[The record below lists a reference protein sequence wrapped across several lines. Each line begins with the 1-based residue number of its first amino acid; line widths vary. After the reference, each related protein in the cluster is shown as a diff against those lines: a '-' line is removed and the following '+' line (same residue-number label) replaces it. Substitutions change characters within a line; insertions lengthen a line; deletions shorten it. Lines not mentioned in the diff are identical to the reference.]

1 MHRIVVVFFAALAVW
16 LSAPSA
22 SAQTRPAEPPRV
34 VPVDEIKLDESGT
47 LKAALTESRMSAILA
62 KFALLQRQ
70 AQDLQQEMTKAL
82 DERKK
87 LLDDAAKRARVELRE
102 PNEWV
107 YDEAGQRYVR
117 ARKTP

>member
-1 MHRIVVVFFAALAVW
+1 MHRITVVVFAALAVW
-16 LSAPSA
+16 LAALPA
-22 SAQTRPAEPPRV
+22 SAQTHPAEPARIAPA
-34 VPVDEIKLDESGT
+34 DEIKLDESGT
-47 LKAALTESRMSAILA
+47 LKAVAIQSRMSAILA
-62 KFALLQRQ
+62 NFALLQRQ

-87 LLDDAAKRARVELRE
+87 LLEDAAKRARVEVRE

-117 ARKTP
+117 TRKTP

>member
-1 MHRIVVVFFAALAVW
+1 MSRVAVVFSAALAVW
-16 LSAPSA
+16 LSAVPA
-22 SAQTRPAEPPRV
+22 PAQTRPAEPARV
-34 VPVDEIKLDESGT
+34 APSDEIKLDESGT
-47 LKAALTESRMSAILA
+47 LKAAAIQSKMSAILA
-62 KFALLQRQ
+62 NFALLQRQ
-70 AQDLQQEMTKAL
+70 AQDLQHEMTKAL

-87 LLDDAAKRARVELRE
+87 LLEDAAKRARVDLRE